1 MELYF
6 NFVFNGTIIWVCSNP
21 RPTCFIF
28 SPRTLLSENINP
40 SLVTKRRKHEP
51 SWWMAEDPHLV
62 TNFLL
67 KLKKIYIETI
77 ELGSWLLTFNLFLD
91 NLGRVEPVRD
101 IVGIGVLEAKVIL
114 LNDVQ
119 VIVHLLHQLLSNRFF
134 LQKYTLTCLSRNKT
148 QKVVL
153 ANKWLHRF
161 FIQL

>member
-1 MELYF
+1 
-6 NFVFNGTIIWVCSNP
+6 
-21 RPTCFIF
+21 
-28 SPRTLLSENINP
+28 
-40 SLVTKRRKHEP
+40 
-51 SWWMAEDPHLV
+51 MAEDPHLV

-153 ANKWLHRF
+153 ANK
-161 FIQL
+161 